1 MKRAGFLAKTACL
14 SLLSLSVSTT
24 TLTAQSLTDDEF
36 NEKVRNY
43 LLNNP
48 EIILEAM
55 ELLGEREAKRQMAE
69 RIAPVYEELVT
80 TDTDLVIGNK
90 DAKIKLIEF
99 FDYRCAVCKSVV
111 PTLEAFVKTNPN
123 VAIIKKHLPILTPS
137 SERASRYV
145 LATNVVYG
153 AQSYEEMHKLLYSTR
168 RPLNEATF
176 EKAATELG
184 FDHSKIMAQYDT
196 DAISQIIDT
205 NRDIAIELEIR
216 GTPAFMTSTKLKIGN
231 VDAKTLSELT
241 DMTN

>member
-1 MKRAGFLAKTACL
+1 MKRAGILAKTACL

-24 TLTAQSLTDDEF
+24 TLTAQSLTDNEF

-55 ELLGEREAKRQMAE
+55 ELLGEREAERQMAE
-69 RIAPVYEELVT
+69 RVAPVYKELVT

-111 PTLEAFVKTNPN
+111 PTLESFVEANPD
-123 VAIIKKHLPILTPS
+123 VAVIKKHLPILTPS

-145 LATNVVYG
+145 LATNMIYG
-153 AQSYEEMHKLLYSTR
+153 SESYGQMHKALYATR

-176 EKAATELG
+176 EKVSGELNL
-184 FDHSKIMAQYDT
+184 DHTKIMEKYDADEIT
-196 DAISQIIDT
+196 QIIDT

-216 GTPAFMTSTKLKIGN
+216 GTPAFLTATKLKIGN
-231 VDAKTLSELT
+231 VDLKNLSELSEIA
-241 DMTN
+241 N